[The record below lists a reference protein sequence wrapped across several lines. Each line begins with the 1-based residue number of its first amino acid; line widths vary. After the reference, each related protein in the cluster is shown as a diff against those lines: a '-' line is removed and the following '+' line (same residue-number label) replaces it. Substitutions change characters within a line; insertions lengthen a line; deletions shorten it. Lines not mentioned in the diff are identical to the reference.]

1 MKRCLPLLTAAA
13 ALLALHH
20 TPAPAGDKIVEPALV
35 VVDAN
40 GKEHR
45 LNTWKFTVGTTH
57 LAWLATA
64 EEKDKEPA
72 KGKKSAAGPEAL
84 EFTEGKGAPYKIRV
98 LTYVPL
104 TSIRSIEYDEKKETV
119 TVHVART
126 DKEADDEVLTGP
138 TGYTGCNILSI
149 EATSDLGELGTA
161 TVKFQGGVKRGVKA
175 IRFPNP
181 RPAEPLPEGR
191 GATVS
196 QGGKDQPTFKAVDLH
211 VLYGTGKGQTLSP
224 TLYFKETVKIDL
236 AKVDKLARVG
246 NSGVDF
252 EVTLKGGAQH
262 PLELIVQPK
271 GSDGKAM
278 QLEGLVGRFGGG
290 WRLFPMQTIGEI
302 QFDGK

>member
-1 MKRCLPLLTAAA
+1 MKRCLVLLAAA
-13 ALLALHH
+13 VALLVLHH
-20 TPAPAGDKIVEPALV
+20 TPAPAGDKGGAVLV
-35 VVDAN
+35 VVDSN
-40 GKEHR
+40 GKEHK
-45 LNTWKFTVGTTH
+45 LNTWKFTAGTTH

-64 EEKDKEPA
+64 EEKDKEPG
-72 KGKKSAAGPEAL
+72 KGKKSVAGPEAL

-98 LTYVPL
+98 LTYIPL
-104 TSIRSIEYDEKKETV
+104 SSIRSLEYDEKKESV
-119 TVHVART
+119 TVHVARS

-138 TGYTGCNILSI
+138 TGYIGCNLLSI

-161 TVKFQGGVKRGVKA
+161 TVKFQGGVKRGVKM

-181 RPAEPLPEGR
+181 RPTEPLPEGR

-196 QGGKDQPTFKAVDLH
+196 QGGKDQPSFKAVDLQA
-211 VLYGTGKGQTLSP
+211 LYQTGKGQTVLP

-246 NSGVDF
+246 TSGVDF
-252 EVTLKGGAQH
+252 EVTLKSGAQH

-271 GSDGKAM
+271 GPDGKAM

-290 WRLFPMQTIGEI
+290 WRLFPMQTIGEV
-302 QFDGK
+302 QFEGK